1 MKRLE
6 NKTAIVTGGG
16 SGIGRAIATTFARHG
31 AVVYIPDYLEETAEE
46 TAGLIQ
52 SDGGVAYASRCDV
65 SDEASVQAMVASAME
80 KMGTI
85 DILVNNAGVEL
96 HKSIEET
103 SVEEWDRVVA
113 VNVRGTFLCCKY
125 TIPHM
130 KHVGKGNILNMGST
144 GGYIA
149 APFQTVYCATKG
161 AVHQFTKALALEC
174 GAEGIRVNAIA
185 PGGVDTPMLDY
196 LEASNKEKGVD
207 DLKTR
212 VSEVQ
217 MGGLIQPQDI
227 ADLALFLASDES
239 KTIHG
244 SAVLIDG
251 GYTAM

>member
-6 NKTAIVTGGG
+6 NRTAIITGGG

-31 AVVYIPDYLEETAEE
+31 AQVYIPDYLKESAEE
-46 TAGLIQ
+46 TTKQIQ
-52 SDGGVAYASRCDV
+52 NGGGVAYAGQCDV
-65 SDEASVQAMVASAME
+65 SDETSVQTMVADAME
-80 KMGTI
+80 KMGSI
-85 DILVNNAGVEL
+85 DILVNNAGIEL
-96 HKSIEET
+96 HKAIEEM
-103 SVEEWDRVVA
+103 SAEEWDRVMA
-113 VNVRGTFLCCKY
+113 VNVRGMFLCCKH

-130 KHVGKGNILNMGST
+130 KKAGKGNIVNMGST

-149 APFQTVYCATKG
+149 APFQTVYCASKG

-174 GAEGIRVNAIA
+174 SPAGIRVNAIA

-196 LEASNKEKGVD
+196 LEESNKKKGVD
-207 DLKTR
+207 DLKVR

-217 MGGLIQPQDI
+217 LGGLIQPQDI

-239 KTIHG
+239 RTIHG
-244 SAVLIDG
+244 TAVLIDG